1 MSTYEGF
8 NSSVSIALTVYF
20 QNKEKAIH
28 TYRRREEKR
37 EVRLAGEVA

>member
-20 QNKEKAIH
+20 QDKEKALRA
-28 TYRRREEKR
+28 YEREEKR
-37 EVRLAGEVA
+37 QVRLAGEVA